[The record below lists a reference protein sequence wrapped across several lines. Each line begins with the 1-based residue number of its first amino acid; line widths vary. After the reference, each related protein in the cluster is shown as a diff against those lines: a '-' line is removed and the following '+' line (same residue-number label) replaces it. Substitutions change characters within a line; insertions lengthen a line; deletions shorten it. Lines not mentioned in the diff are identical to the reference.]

1 MMRAKSAL
9 PLLAAVAV
17 LVASGCGPA
26 IQRYQ
31 SAQDAPG
38 ETVTVSARF
47 CEDNGQYCAPFPL
60 ASDGY
65 QLLAAFAVPRDAHVE
80 RVVTTGTF
88 DLTLVESESFRR
100 SLEQTQPL
108 DDGRRWVAYR
118 SDELPAALP
127 GADPVW
133 TVAAEID
140 PPGRTGT
147 PLGTL
152 PVRLMLSYRWLDGA
166 LPADS
171 PIDCAV
177 ITCDEIDRELD
188 GDRAALDARFPIRD
202 VGLAPGEAAAIDR
215 GASGPVPFT
224 VRYGGGTNSGD
235 MPWSASTTIPGAT
248 ASVDPVKFTSTRE
261 SSVPVTVSVPE
272 TTAPGDYEV
281 TLNVATRRLTLPVR
295 VDAPPRPVGDVASI
309 EFAETRVGKEQ
320 AARNVLVRNSGTRA
334 LDMRSSALSGPQ
346 AGEFGI
352 VADECAGRS
361 LAPGAGCIVAVHFVP
376 RDGGARSATLRVA
389 TGYTDLEVPLS
400 GVGAAI
406 PAHKGVMQLLGAADW
421 QTTSRRELLRRGGLV
436 FAQTFAM
443 AGDAAWRLRVD
454 GLRIGHVVKRRI
466 ASSGDEVVRVPLTK
480 RGRRL
485 LERRPGGRIVLTTA
499 LTDVDGRRSVVR
511 RSVGFAQG

>member
-1 MMRAKSAL
+1 MRAKPAL
-9 PLLAAVAV
+9 PLLAALAV

-31 SAQDAPG
+31 SAQGAPG

-47 CEDNGQYCAPFPL
+47 CEDSGQYCSTLPL
-60 ASDGY
+60 GTHGY

-108 DDGRRWVAYR
+108 ADGRRWVAYR
-118 SDELPAALP
+118 SDELPAAAA

-140 PPGRTGT
+140 PPGRSGT
-147 PLGTL
+147 PTGTL
-152 PVRLMLSYRWLDGA
+152 PVRLMLGYRHLGGG
-166 LPADS
+166 LPADA

-177 ITCDEIDRELD
+177 ITCDGIGRELD
-188 GDRAALDARFPIRD
+188 GNRAALDVPFQIRD
-202 VGLAPGEAAAIDR
+202 VGLAAGERASVDR
-215 GASGPVPFT
+215 GAPGQVPFT
-224 VRYGGGTNSGD
+224 VRYGGGTHSGD

-248 ASVDPVKFTSTRE
+248 ATVDPVKFTSTRA

-281 TLNVATRRLTLPVR
+281 TLNVATRTLTVPVR
-295 VDAPPRPVGDVASI
+295 VDAPPRPVADVASI

-320 AARNVLVRNSGTRA
+320 VARNVLVRNAGTRA

-346 AGEFGI
+346 AAEFGI

-376 RDGGARSATLRVA
+376 RDGGTRSATLRVA
-389 TGYTDLEVPLS
+389 TGYTDLEVPLT

-406 PAHKGVMQLLGAADW
+406 PAHKGVMQLLGAAEW
-421 QTTSRRELLRRGGLV
+421 RTASRRELLQRGGLV

-443 AGDAAWRLRVD
+443 AGDAAWRLRLD
-454 GLRIGHVVKRRI
+454 GLRIGRVVEQRV
-466 ASSGDEVVRVPLTK
+466 ATSGEQVVRIPLTK